1 MKKDTKS
8 FIITIISLTLIVIG
22 LILIIDKMVLL
33 QTIAQYLNIIVIAIV
48 GYYAYQVANKQGSI
62 DQKLINAQEKGK
74 IVNRILSP
82 VKNDLRA
89 LEASNPYII
98 LENNLQW
105 QKWYEITENSEYAYL
120 LGQLDKEI
128 KEKIRYFD
136 DELKNIQKE
145 FQNDKSNIL
154 EIFSNSINEK
164 LNPPVKMTKENVIN
178 SAFFYTINNIPC
190 RINFLDLLILDKN
203 IDKALPPDYSDGKFI
218 LGNQTQSNDKT
229 INDFNAVFQD
239 IEEKTKAY
247 KAYSKFFNRAKNV
260 WLEIPFLRKLIENE
274 IDA

>member
-1 MKKDTKS
+1 M
-8 FIITIISLTLIVIG
+8 
-22 LILIIDKMVLL
+22 
-33 QTIAQYLNIIVIAIV
+33 
-48 GYYAYQVANKQGSI
+48 
-62 DQKLINAQEKGK
+62 
-74 IVNRILSP
+74 
-82 VKNDLRA
+82 
-89 LEASNPYII
+89 
-98 LENNLQW
+98 ENNLKW
-105 QKWYEITENSEYAYL
+105 QKWYEITEKSEYAYL
-120 LGQLDKEI
+120 LGQLDKNI
-128 KEKIRYFD
+128 KEKIQHFD
-136 DELKNIQKE
+136 DKLKNIQKE
-145 FQNDKSNIL
+145 FQNDKSKIL

-164 LNPPVKMTKENVIN
+164 LDPPVKMTKENVIK

-247 KAYSKFFNRAKNV
+247 SEFFNRTKNV
-260 WLEIPFLRKLIENE
+260 WLEIPSLRKLIENE